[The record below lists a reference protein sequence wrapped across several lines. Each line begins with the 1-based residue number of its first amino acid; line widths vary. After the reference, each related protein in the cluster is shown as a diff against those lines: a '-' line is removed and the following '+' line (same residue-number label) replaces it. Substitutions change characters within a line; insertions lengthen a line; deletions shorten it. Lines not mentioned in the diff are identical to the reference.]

1 MSQSITD
8 VLGQIRGGYAMNEAG
23 KKLQEVVNAV
33 RATNKAGEV
42 TLTIKV
48 APDKTDDRVVT
59 MTPTIKAKVPEK
71 AFSAGIFFV
80 APDGRLTKEDPA
92 QMEMQME
99 RQKQGVVQIGA
110 GGDRSDDASLS
121 KVGTGS

>member
-23 KKLQEVVNAV
+23 KKLQEVVQAV
-33 RATNKAGEV
+33 RATGKGGEV

-48 APDKTDDRVVT
+48 SPDKTDDRVVT
-59 MTPTIKAKVPEK
+59 MTPSIKAKVPEK
-71 AFSAGIFFV
+71 PFSAGIFFL

-92 QMEMQME
+92 QLELLEE
-99 RQKQGVVQIGA
+99 RRQA
-110 GGDRSDDASLS
+110 GIATLASNEANLS